1 MHDFDKRGKT
11 KVMAEVAQKS
21 RLVSYGITAMA
32 LGCAVFVGLHPDFS
46 WLLLLLILLTLG
58 LSVVFAKRYN
68 DTGLRIN
75 QMLVGALFIFSSFTK
90 GVDPLGT
97 KYKMLDYLAAYGME
111 WMNDAALVLAV
122 VMILAEFIVGA
133 CLFVNVLPRLAT
145 LGATLLMIFFTVTT
159 YFDAM
164 YNLVPDCGCFGT
176 AIKMSNWQT
185 FFKNLVIDAVLIPII
200 FNNKSLK
207 NKRLTLGV
215 EWGLALAFMSAFVWF
230 EVYNIRHLPVI
241 DFMDWKVGKDMTPKG
256 YDAGKVYVT
265 YQNNETGET
274 EEFESPNYPWND
286 SVWMSQW
293 TFVSQRNV
301 GGSDVLGF
309 AILDVEGDD
318 YTHILY
324 DSENLYVFVAPYL
337 DEMTDEDFENCEKMI
352 EVAENQGYEYIWLTS
367 VLPEYVENLNEKH
380 QMFYDVYYGDELEL
394 KTMVR
399 SNPGLMLMNNGVII
413 NKWSKID
420 FPLE

>member
-1 MHDFDKRGKT
+1 MYDFDKRGKT

-21 RLVSYGITAMA
+21 RLVSYGITTMA
-32 LGCAVFVGLHPDFS
+32 LGCAVFVGSHPDFS

-58 LSVVFAKRYN
+58 LSIVFAKRYN

-122 VMILAEFIVGA
+122 VMILAEFIVGV

-215 EWGLALAFMSAFVWF
+215 EWVLAIAFMSAFVWF

-324 DSENLYVFVAPYL
+324 DSENLYIFVAPYL

-352 EVAENQGYEYIWLTS
+352 EVVENQGYEYIWLTS
-367 VLPEYVENLNEKH
+367 VLPEYVQKLNEKH

>member
-1 MHDFDKRGKT
+1 MVRFKR
-11 KVMAEVAQKS
+11 KS
-21 RLVSYGITAMA
+21 CPASYGITAMA
-32 LGCAVFVGLHPDFS
+32 LGCAVLVGLHHEYSLF
-46 WLLLLLILLTLG
+46 LLLLILLTLG
-58 LSVVFAKRYN
+58 LSVICAKRYN
-68 DTGLRIN
+68 ETGLKIN
-75 QMLVGALFIFSSFTK
+75 RMLVGALFIFSSFTK

-111 WMNDAALVLAV
+111 WMNDATLVLAV
-122 VMILAEFIVGA
+122 IMILAEFVVGI
-133 CLFVNVLPRLAT
+133 CLFVNILPRLAT
-145 LGATLLMIFFTVTT
+145 LGAAILMLFFTITT
-159 YFDAM
+159 FFDAM
-164 YNLVPDCGCFGT
+164 YDMVPDCGCFGT

-185 FFKNLVIDAVLIPII
+185 FFKNLVIDAVLIPIV
-200 FNNKSLK
+200 FNNKLLK
-207 NKRLTLGV
+207 NRRLTV
-215 EWGLALAFMSAFVWF
+215 DIEWVLALVFMNAFLWF

-265 YQNNETGET
+265 YQNNVTGET

-301 GGSDVLGF
+301 GGSDAMGF
-309 AILDVEGDD
+309 AILDAEGDD

-337 DEMTDEDFENCEKMI
+337 DEMTDEDFANCEKMI
-352 EVAENQGYEYIWLTS
+352 EVADNQGYEYIWLTS
-367 VLPEYVENLNEKH
+367 VLPEHVGELNEKH
-380 QMFYDVYYGDELEL
+380 QIFYDVYYGDELEL

-399 SNPGLMLMNNGVII
+399 SNPGLMLMNKGVII

>member
-1 MHDFDKRGKT
+1 
-11 KVMAEVAQKS
+11 MAKFTQKS
-21 RLVSYGITAMA
+21 SFVSYGITAMA
-32 LGCAVFVGLHPDFS
+32 LGSAVIVGLHPDFS
-46 WLLLLLILLTLG
+46 WLLLLLILITLG

-68 DTGLRIN
+68 ETGLRIN

-111 WMNDAALVLAV
+111 WMNDVALVLAV

-159 YFDAM
+159 YLDAM

-215 EWGLALAFMSAFVWF
+215 EWTLTLVLMSAFVWF

-309 AILDVEGDD
+309 AILDAEGDD

-352 EVAENQGYEYIWLTS
+352 EVAENQDCEYIWLTS
-367 VLPEYVENLNEKH
+367 VLPEYVEKLNEKH

-399 SNPGLMLMNNGVII
+399 SNPGLMLMNKGVII